1 MQKGFARKERV
12 PAKHCEE
19 NIWIVK
25 PEGLNQ
31 GRGIEVFRNL
41 KEIQFFINSQPVS
54 NSAYMVV

>member
-31 GRGIEVFRNL
+31 GRGIEVFRQL
-41 KEIQFFINSQPVS
+41 KDI
-54 NSAYMVV
+54 